1 MVDIP
6 TQFQEPPRVVF
17 VVFHLGGDGFGEDN
31 KPGPAP
37 ASKASIEAMPR
48 IKVKGSGNDCS
59 ICLEEFK
66 VDEEA
71 REMPC
76 KHVFHS
82 GCVEKWLRIHGS
94 CPVCRFLMPAEEA
107 ESTGDGDGLGSFE
120 GREIGLGFV
129 QSVLAVA
136 SLASLMAMTA
146 GSSRR
151 SEQSGSGQVDDDD
164 SSAQDTDC
172 N

>member
-1 MVDIP
+1 MADLP
-6 TQFQEPPRVVF
+6 TQTQESPPVLHF
-17 VVFHLGGDGFGEDN
+17 VIHLGSGGVRDDY

-48 IKVKGSGNDCS
+48 IKVNANGNDCS

-76 KHVFHS
+76 KHLFHS

-94 CPVCRFLMPAEEA
+94 CPVCRFLMPIEEA
-107 ESTGDGDGLGSFE
+107 ESGNGGNGGEGGLGSFE
-120 GREIGLGFV
+120 FGEIGLGFME
-129 QSVLAVA
+129 SVLAVIN
-136 SLASLMAMTA
+136 LVGLMAME
-146 GSSRR
+146 G
-151 SEQSGSGQVDDDD
+151 
-164 SSAQDTDC
+164 
-172 N
+172 